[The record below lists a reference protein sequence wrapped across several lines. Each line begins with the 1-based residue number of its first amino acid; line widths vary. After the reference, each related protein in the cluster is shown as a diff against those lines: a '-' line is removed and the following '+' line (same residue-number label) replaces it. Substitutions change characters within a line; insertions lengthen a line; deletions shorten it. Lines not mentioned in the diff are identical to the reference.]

1 VDKINII
8 NEITVDE
15 HKDPPEYYP
24 LQHCVFAQTK
34 ARIQPNHLRTKQPSR
49 SICSSHFYM

>member
-8 NEITVDE
+8 NEITVDG

-49 SICSSHFYM
+49 SICL